1 MMLVKAKLTIKDGI
15 ILFTSVCLSLF
26 CIISTMKFSLVLKSS
41 TIVLQLIVSVS
52 AVVVNPLP
60 APRNITWGNSG
71 SIEISPSLSLNLG
84 NSSEIVSQA
93 FERTWERVVD
103 LKWYPAAIEQPLAT
117 YVTTPYRKRDA
128 SGIVV
133 SKINID
139 IEDVDAPLQLGVDES
154 YKLDVESGSGEIS
167 IAAATTWGALHAL
180 TTFQQLIIY
189 QNGSFILEEPVSIW
203 DAPLYPHRGIMIDS
217 GRNYLQ
223 KKKIFEQIEAMSLCK
238 LNSLHWHIDDSQ
250 SWPIEIMKYP
260 EMTEDAYSVREV
272 YTQQDIRD
280 VVAYG
285 KVRGV
290 RIIPEIDMP
299 GHSRAGWQKVDP
311 EIVSCADT
319 FWTDSALEPAPG
331 QLNPVNNDTYK
342 IVQDVYDELS
352 ALFDDNIFHVGA
364 DELQETC
371 YNFSTLVREWYA
383 EDESRTIHDLLQLWV
398 DKTEPIFMNT
408 PDRRLTMWEDVVMTT
423 HARNVSKNV
432 ILQSWDVAS
441 NVKNLT
447 SQGYDVI
454 VSSYLHFYLDCGFS
468 GFVTNDPR
476 YIDVF
481 ANDDFNE
488 NNAGSWCGPYKSW
501 QRIYD
506 YDFTQNLT
514 ETEKS
519 HVLGAEV
526 CLWSEQVDS
535 TVITQKIWPRT
546 AALAESTWSG
556 NKNADGHF
564 RTNFVSQR
572 IFNFREYL
580 VAIGIDASPLVP
592 KFCLQ
597 NPHACDLYKN
607 QTILFG
613 YDA

>member
-1 MMLVKAKLTIKDGI
+1 
-15 ILFTSVCLSLF
+15 
-26 CIISTMKFSLVLKSS
+26 MKFSSVLRSS
-41 TIVLQLIVSVS
+41 AIALQSIVSVS

-84 NSSEIVSQA
+84 NASEIVSQA

-103 LKWYPAAIEQPLAT
+103 LKWYPAAIEQPLAS
-117 YVTTPYRKRDA
+117 YVTTPYRKRDV
-128 SGIVV
+128 SGVVV
-133 SKINID
+133 SRINID
-139 IEDVDAPLQLGVDES
+139 IEDVDIPLQLGVDES

-167 IAAATTWGALHAL
+167 IASATTWGALHAL

-217 GRNYLQ
+217 GRNFLQ
-223 KKKIFEQIEAMSLCK
+223 KKKILEQIEAMSLCK

-250 SWPIEIMKYP
+250 SWPIEIIKYP
-260 EMTEDAYSVREV
+260 EMTEDAYSAREV
-272 YTQQDIRD
+272 YTQQDIKD

-299 GHSRAGWQKVDP
+299 GHSRAGWQKVNP
-311 EIVSCADT
+311 EIVSCADI
-319 FWTDSALEPAPG
+319 FWTESAVEPAPG

-371 YNFSTLVREWYA
+371 YNFSTSVREWYA
-383 EDESRTIHDLLQLWV
+383 EDESRTISDLLQLWV

-476 YIDVF
+476 YIDVP

-535 TVITQKIWPRT
+535 AVITQKIWPRT

-556 NKNADGHF
+556 NKNAEGYF

-597 NPHACDLYKN
+597 NPHACDLYQN
-607 QTILFG
+607 QTILFE